1 MKYCVKCGQQLP
13 DQAMFCSKCGAKQP
27 NMENSAPAPQV
38 GANQDQP
45 KDMVAKKKTDFSA
58 YLTLRTFCIWGG
70 APLLLLLANIIM
82 GIIGYLATVTII
94 FQMLFGGFGIAIC
107 VVNFVKR
114 LNRKIYNHE
123 TFTAISLATLDGVS
137 LICALIF
144 LSVG

>member
-13 DQAMFCSKCGAKQP
+13 DQAMFCSKCGTKQP
-27 NMENSAPAPQV
+27 NMENSVPSPLEEV
-38 GANQDQP
+38 KQDQP
-45 KDMVAKKKTDFSA
+45 KDIVAKKKTDFSA

-70 APLLLLLANIIM
+70 VPLLFLLVNIIM

-94 FQMLFGGFGIAIC
+94 FQMLFCAFGIVIC
-107 VVNFVKR
+107 VTNFVKR

-123 TFTAISLATLDGVS
+123 TFTAISLAALDGVS